1 MMTPDDLEERALA
14 LHAAGPGK
22 LEVQPTVPLATSDDL
37 ALAYTPGVAAVCR
50 AIAADPSAAYRYT
63 VKGNTVAIVTDGT
76 AVLGLGDIGP
86 LAALP
91 VMEGKAALFKA
102 FAGIDAFPLCF
113 AGDDPDFAERVR
125 SITPVFGGINLED
138 IAAPRC
144 FEIEES
150 LQDCG
155 IPVMHDDQ
163 HGTAIVVLAAL
174 LNACRATNRRF
185 EDQTVA
191 IVGAGA
197 AGYACARLLKCIGYE
212 EGYCRPIRE
221 IVVCDRQGIIH
232 HGRHG
237 LYANKYK
244 YILAAE
250 TNRGQRTGG
259 IADALRGA
267 DVVIGVSGPGVITA
281 AMVRTMNPDP
291 IVFALANPTPEIRPD
306 EAWGAGAAVVATG
319 RSDFPNQ
326 VNNVLAF
333 PGVFRGALDARAQR
347 ITDSMK
353 LAAAHALAD
362 CVPDPAPDRILP
374 SPLDR
379 SVAPAVA
386 AAVREAALR
395 AGAETEGE

>member
-1 MMTPDDLEERALA
+1 MTPDDLERRALA
-14 LHAAGPGK
+14 LHETGPGK
-22 LEVQPTVPLATSDDL
+22 LEVRPTVPLETREDL
-37 ALAYTPGVAAVCR
+37 ALAYTPGVAAVCC
-50 AIAADPSAAYRYT
+50 AIAADPAAAYRYT
-63 VKGNTVAIVTDGT
+63 VKGNMVAIVTDGT
-76 AVLGLGDIGP
+76 AVLGLGDIGA

-113 AGDDPDFAERVR
+113 SGHEADFADRIR
-125 SITPVFGGINLED
+125 SIAPAFGGINLED

-144 FEIEES
+144 FAVEEA

-174 LNACRATNRRF
+174 LNACRATGRRF
-185 EDQTVA
+185 EDQTIA

-212 EGYCRPIRE
+212 EGYCRPVRD
-221 IVVCDRQGIIH
+221 IVVCDREGIIH

-244 YILAAE
+244 YILAVE
-250 TNRGQRTGG
+250 TNRTHRTGG

-267 DVVIGVSGPGVITA
+267 DMVIGVSGPGVITA
-281 AMVRTMNPDP
+281 EMVRTMNPDP
-291 IVFALANPTPEIRPD
+291 IVFAMANPTPEIWPND
-306 EAWGAGAAVVATG
+306 ALAAGAAVVATG

-333 PGVFRGALDARAQR
+333 PGVFRGALDARAPR
-347 ITDSMK
+347 ITDAMK
-353 LAAAHALAD
+353 IAAAHALAD
-362 CVPDPAPDRILP
+362 CVHDPSPDLILP

-386 AAVREAALR
+386 AAVRKAALR
-395 AGAETEGE
+395 AGAEMEGA

>member
-1 MMTPDDLEERALA
+1 MTSDDLEERALA
-14 LHAAGPGK
+14 LHASAPGK
-22 LEVQPTVPLATSDDL
+22 LEVRPTVPLETPDDL
-37 ALAYTPGVAAVCR
+37 ALAYTPGVGAVCR
-50 AIAADPSAAYRYT
+50 AIAADPAAAYRLT
-63 VKGNTVAIVTDGT
+63 VKGNMVAIVTDGT
-76 AVLGLGDIGP
+76 AVLGLGEIGP

-113 AGDDPDFAERVR
+113 EGHEADFADRIR
-125 SITPVFGGINLED
+125 SIAPAFGGINLED

-144 FEIEES
+144 FEVEEA

-163 HGTAIVVLAAL
+163 HGTAIVVLAGL
-174 LNACRATNRRF
+174 LNACRATGRQF
-185 EDQTVA
+185 EDQTIV

-212 EGYCRPIRE
+212 EGYCRPVRDI
-221 IVVCDRQGIIH
+221 IVCDRQGIIH

-250 TNRGQRTGG
+250 TNREQRAGG
-259 IADALRGA
+259 IAEALRGA
-267 DVVIGVSGPGVITA
+267 DIVIGVSGPGLITA

-291 IVFALANPTPEIRPD
+291 IVFTLANPTPEIRPD
-306 EAWGAGAAVVATG
+306 EARAAGAAVVATG

-333 PGVFRGALDARAQR
+333 PGVFRGALDARAPR
-347 ITDSMK
+347 ITDGMK
-353 LAAAHALAD
+353 IAAAHALAA

-379 SVAPAVA
+379 GVAPAVA

-395 AGAETEGE
+395 VATETEWV

>member
-1 MMTPDDLEERALA
+1 MIPDDLEERALT
-14 LHAAGPGK
+14 LHEAGPGK
-22 LEVQPTVPLATSDDL
+22 IEVRPTVPLETRADL

-50 AIAADPSAAYRYT
+50 AIAADPAAAYRYT

-76 AVLGLGDIGP
+76 AVLGLGEIGA

-113 AGDDPDFAERVR
+113 AGHDADFADLVR
-125 SITPVFGGINLED
+125 SITPAFGGINLED

-144 FEIEES
+144 FAVEEA

-174 LNACRATNRRF
+174 LNACRAIGRRF
-185 EDQTVA
+185 EDQTIA

-212 EGYCRPIRE
+212 EGYCRPVRDI
-221 IVVCDRQGIIH
+221 IVCDRQGIIH

-250 TNRGQRTGG
+250 TNRSQRTGE
-259 IADALRGA
+259 IADAVRGA
-267 DVVIGVSGPGVITA
+267 DVVIGVSGPGVLTA
-281 AMVRTMNPDP
+281 EMVRTLNPSP
-291 IVFALANPTPEIRPD
+291 IVFALANPTPEIGPD
-306 EAWGAGAAVVATG
+306 EARAAGAAVVATG

-333 PGVFRGALDARAQR
+333 PGVFRGALDARAPR
-347 ITDSMK
+347 ITDAMK

-362 CVPDPAPDRILP
+362 CVPDPSPELILP

-395 AGAETEGE
+395 TGAGEP

>member
-1 MMTPDDLEERALA
+1 MISEDLERRALA
-14 LHAAGPGK
+14 LHAIGPGK
-22 LEVQPTVPLATSDDL
+22 LEVRPTVPLETREEL

-50 AIAADPSAAYRYT
+50 AIAADPEAAYRYT
-63 VKGNTVAIVTDGT
+63 VKGNMIAIVTDGT
-76 AVLGLGDIGP
+76 AVLGLGDIGA

-113 AGDDPDFAERVR
+113 DGHEADFADRIR
-125 SITPVFGGINLED
+125 SIAPAFGGINLED
-138 IAAPRC
+138 VAAPRC
-144 FEIEES
+144 FEVEEA

-174 LNACRATNRRF
+174 LNACRATGRLF
-185 EDQTVA
+185 EEQTIA

-212 EGYCRPIRE
+212 EGYCRPVRDI
-221 IVVCDRQGIIH
+221 IVCDRQGIIH

-250 TNRGQRTGG
+250 TNRAQRTGS
-259 IADALRGA
+259 IADAIRGA

-281 AMVRTMNPDP
+281 EMIRTMNPDP
-291 IVFALANPTPEIRPD
+291 IVFAMANPTPEIWPGD
-306 EAWGAGAAVVATG
+306 ALAAGAAVVATG

-333 PGVFRGALDARAQR
+333 PGVFRGALDARAPR
-347 ITDSMK
+347 ITDAMK
-353 LAAAHALAD
+353 LAAARALAD
-362 CVPDPAPDRILP
+362 CVPAPAPDRILP
-374 SPLDR
+374 SPLER
-379 SVAPAVA
+379 SVVSAVA
-386 AAVREAALR
+386 AAVRTEALR
-395 AGAETEGE
+395 GGAETGGL

>member
-1 MMTPDDLEERALA
+1 MTPEDLEKRALA
-14 LHAAGPGK
+14 LHAVGPGK
-22 LEVQPTVPLATSDDL
+22 LEVRPTVPLDTREEL

-50 AIAADPSAAYRYT
+50 EIAADPSAAYRFT
-63 VKGNTVAIVTDGT
+63 VKGNMIAIVTDGT

-113 AGDDPDFAERVR
+113 DGHEADFSDRIR
-125 SITPVFGGINLED
+125 SIAPAFGGINLED

-144 FEIEES
+144 FEVEES

-174 LNACRATNRRF
+174 LNACRATGRTF
-185 EDQTVA
+185 EEQAIA

-197 AGYACARLLKCIGYE
+197 AGYACARLLRCIGYE
-212 EGYCRPIRE
+212 EGYCRPVRDI
-221 IVVCDRQGIIH
+221 IVCDRQGIIH

-237 LYANKYK
+237 LYSNKYK

-250 TNRGQRTGG
+250 TNRAQRTGS

-281 AMVRTMNPDP
+281 EMVRSMNPDP
-291 IVFALANPTPEIRPD
+291 IVFAMANPTPEIWPND
-306 EAWGAGAAVVATG
+306 ALAAGAAVVATG

-333 PGVFRGALDARAQR
+333 PGIFRGALDARAPR
-347 ITDSMK
+347 ITDAMK
-353 LAAAHALAD
+353 LAAARALAA
-362 CVPDPAPDRILP
+362 CVPDPSPDRILP

-379 SVAPAVA
+379 TVAPAVA
-386 AAVREAALR
+386 AAVREAANR
-395 AGAETEGE
+395 ARQE

>member
-1 MMTPDDLEERALA
+1 MSPDDLVARALA

-22 LEVQPTVPLATSDDL
+22 LEVRPTVPLETREDL
-37 ALAYTPGVAAVCR
+37 ALAYTPGVAAACR
-50 AIAADPSAAYRYT
+50 AIAADPAAAYTYT
-63 VKGNTVAIVTDGT
+63 VKANTIAIVTDGT

-113 AGDDPDFAERVR
+113 DGHEADLADRIR
-125 SITPVFGGINLED
+125 SIAPVFGGINLED

-144 FEIEES
+144 FAVEEA

-174 LNACRATNRRF
+174 LNACRATGRRF
-185 EDQTVA
+185 EDLSIA

-197 AGYACARLLKCIGYE
+197 AGFAIARLLKCIGYE
-212 EGYCRPIRE
+212 EGYCRPVRE

-237 LYANKYK
+237 LWENKYK
-244 YILAAE
+244 YILGAE
-250 TNRGQRTGG
+250 TNRSQRTGSV
-259 IADALRGA
+259 ADALRGA
-267 DVVIGVSGPGVITA
+267 DVAIGVSGPGTITP
-281 AMVRTMNPDP
+281 AMVRSMTPGP
-291 IVFALANPTPEIRPD
+291 IVFALANPTPEIAPD
-306 EAWGAGAAVVATG
+306 EARGAGAAVVATG
-319 RSDFPNQ
+319 RSDYPNQ

-333 PGVFRGALDARAQR
+333 PGVFRGALDARALR
-347 ITDSMK
+347 ITDAMK

-362 CVPDPAPDRILP
+362 LVPDPSPDRILP

-386 AAVREAALR
+386 AAVREAARR
-395 AGAETEGE
+395 AG

>member
-1 MMTPDDLEERALA
+1 MMTPDDLETEALA
-14 LHAAGPGK
+14 LHEAGPGK
-22 LEVQPTVPLATSDDL
+22 LEVRPTVPLETREDL

-50 AIAADPSAAYRYT
+50 AIAADPAAAYRYT
-63 VKGNTVAIVTDGT
+63 MKGNTVAIVTDGT
-76 AVLGLGDIGP
+76 AVLGLGDIGA

-113 AGDDPDFAERVR
+113 SEHEVDFADRIR
-125 SITPVFGGINLED
+125 SIAPVFGGINLED

-144 FEIEES
+144 FAVEEA

-174 LNACRATNRRF
+174 LNACRATGRRY
-185 EDQTVA
+185 EDLSIA

-212 EGYCRPIRE
+212 EGYCRPVRD
-221 IVVCDRQGIIH
+221 IVVCDREGIIH

-250 TNRGQRTGG
+250 TNRTCRTGG
-259 IADALRGA
+259 IADAIRGA
-267 DVVIGVSGPGVITA
+267 DVVIGVSGPGVITTE
-281 AMVRTMNPDP
+281 MVKTMNSDP
-291 IVFALANPTPEIRPD
+291 IVFAMANPTPEIWPD
-306 EAWGAGAAVVATG
+306 DARAAGAAVIATG

-333 PGVFRGALDARAQR
+333 PGVFRGALDARAPR
-347 ITDSMK
+347 ITDGMK
-353 LAAAHALAD
+353 IAAAHALAA
-362 CVPDPAPDRILP
+362 CVQDPSPDRILP

-379 SVAPAVA
+379 TVAPAVA

-395 AGAETEGE
+395 AGMETVE

>member
-1 MMTPDDLEERALA
+1 M
-14 LHAAGPGK
+14 
-22 LEVQPTVPLATSDDL
+22 
-37 ALAYTPGVAAVCR
+37 AAVCR
-50 AIAADPSAAYRYT
+50 AIAADPAAAYRYT

-91 VMEGKAALFKA
+91 VMEGKAALFKT

-113 AGDDPDFAERVR
+113 AGHEADFADRVR
-125 SITPVFGGINLED
+125 SITPAFGGINLED

-144 FEIEES
+144 FEIEEA

-174 LNACRATNRRF
+174 LNACRATGRRF
-185 EDQTVA
+185 EEQTIA

-197 AGYACARLLKCIGYE
+197 AGFACARLLRCIGYE
-212 EGYCRPIRE
+212 EGYCRPVRE
-221 IVVCDRQGIIH
+221 IIVCDRQGIIH

-250 TNRGQRTGG
+250 TNRSQRTGS

-281 AMVRTMNPDP
+281 EMVRTMNPDP

-306 EAWGAGAAVVATG
+306 EARAAGAAVVATG

-333 PGVFRGALDARAQR
+333 PGVFRGALDARVPR
-347 ITDSMK
+347 ITDAMK
-353 LAAAHALAD
+353 LAAAHALAA
-362 CVPDPAPDRILP
+362 CVPDPSPDRILP

-379 SVAPAVA
+379 CVAPAVA

-395 AGAETEGE
+395 VGERRRRA